1 LEEWDVNYIQNPFD
15 FFENLSKDFPK
26 NESKE
31 ILESV
36 SWMIEIEEA
45 SGFNAFNGGSK
56 LSHKSR
62 KSALNKFINKH
73 TKYHNSNDFNKV
85 ITELSKLLLEKI
97 ANNKNALSKRRK
109 DRESL
114 LSFIKE
120 KYPYTD
126 LYEDIEKLVCRS
138 ATEVYIP
145 IPNSFKFHR
154 NNPHFFGEN
163 FGTFKEGTNQ
173 LVLNPEDRV
182 FNLEFIPSGNIIQ
195 AYINQ
200 DNGKAIQSKDS
211 QDILGGWLLYNV
223 FQLKY
228 RELLTYRKL
237 NDLGI
242 NGIRLVKF
250 ADSNRG
256 IGLEFIWI
264 DPENP
269 PKDFIG
275 T

>member
-1 LEEWDVNYIQNPFD
+1 
-15 FFENLSKDFPK
+15 
-26 NESKE
+26 
-31 ILESV
+31 
-36 SWMIEIEEA
+36 
-45 SGFNAFNGGSK
+45 
-56 LSHKSR
+56 
-62 KSALNKFINKH
+62 
-73 TKYHNSNDFNKV
+73 
-85 ITELSKLLLEKI
+85 
-97 ANNKNALSKRRK
+97 
-109 DRESL
+109 
-114 LSFIKE
+114 
-120 KYPYTD
+120 
-126 LYEDIEKLVCRS
+126 S

-182 FNLEFIPSGNIIQ
+182 FNLEFIPSGNTIQ

-211 QDILGGWLLYNV
+211 QDILGEWLLYNV